1 MKILYDLIYLEKE
14 RHGGI
19 SRMWTEYF
27 KEIFRSNLKVS
38 FLSKSQVS
46 NTTQSY
52 LKSVNYYN
60 NMIIYESSYS
70 SDFLMK
76 ISQLNF
82 FRNILLMLKIPN
94 NIDIFHSTGYAN
106 PLIKRNNL
114 KIVTTIHDMVFW
126 DQKSNMAKGVSYWD
140 NVWGIQHSLRISDR
154 VVTVSNAS
162 KKSIIKHF
170 PWAEEK
176 IDVIYHGLPEDF
188 LNIDVQMNKE
198 KYFMFIGGRNE
209 YKNYDLLL
217 RSFSLFTKEY
227 PEWKLCV
234 VGQNNHT
241 VEIENKRYSELDISD
256 KVDDYGLV
264 DQNVMIGL
272 IQKATAVVIPSLN
285 EGFNFPLIEGMACG
299 APVLSSNIPVSQE
312 IGKDY
317 VKYFNNNEQSLLRL
331 MKDVSENS
339 TSYNKLEQARNYA
352 RTFNWNNSYKKLMK
366 VYNSCI

>member
-1 MKILYDLIYLEKE
+1 MKILYDLTYLEKE
-14 RHGGI
+14 KHGGI

-27 KEIFRSNLKVS
+27 KKICI
-38 FLSKSQVS
+38 SKSNVTFMGNFQTV
-46 NTTQSY
+46 NTTMAY
-52 LKSVNYYN
+52 LKSVKFCRNRTIN
-60 NMIIYESSYS
+60 
-70 SDFLMK
+70 K
-76 ISQLNF
+76 ISSSNKVLSKILQLNVVNSF
-82 FRNILLMLKIPN
+82 FLMLKISK
-94 NIDIFHSTGYAN
+94 NINIFHSTGYSN
-106 PLIKRNNL
+106 PLFKPKGV

-126 DQKSNMAKGVSYWD
+126 DQEHTMKKGVAYWD
-140 NVWGIQHSLRISDR
+140 NVWGIYHSLRISDR

-188 LNIDVQMNKE
+188 LNVDVQMNKG

-227 PEWKLCV
+227 PGWKLCV

-241 VEIENKRYSELDISD
+241 VEIENKRYSELAISG

-317 VKYFNNNEQSLLRL
+317 VQYFNNNEQSLLQL
-331 MKDVSENS
+331 MKDVSENGI
-339 TSYNKLEQARNYA
+339 SYNKLEQARDYA